1 MTTATKRLQA
11 IQEECR
17 RQGKPTHGTEF
28 LIVAERL
35 NESLRGTG
43 TPAYIQ
49 VKAIIEKGIEYA
61 KQTRL

>member
-1 MTTATKRLQA
+1 MTTAAQRLQA
-11 IQEECR
+11 IQDECK
-17 RQGKPTHGTEF
+17 RQGRPTHGTEF

-43 TPAYIQ
+43 TPAYVQ

-61 KQTRL
+61 KHTRL